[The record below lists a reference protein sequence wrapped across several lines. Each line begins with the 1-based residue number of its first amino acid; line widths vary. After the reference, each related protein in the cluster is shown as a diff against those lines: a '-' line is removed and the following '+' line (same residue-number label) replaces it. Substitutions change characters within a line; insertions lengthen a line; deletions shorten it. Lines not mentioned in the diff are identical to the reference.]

1 VRDIL
6 ESDIPEVS
14 EYEILEDERYII
26 SLMVTDTQSTEE

>member
-1 VRDIL
+1 VKDIL

-26 SLMVTDTQSTEE
+26 SLMVTDTKSTEE